1 VATYRYAS
9 PWDFK
14 EHQRALRAVCTVTLR
29 RRPWFRAFRLTF
41 PIILVAVA
49 FGPRWFSEGMELNT
63 IFLVS
68 ALPWLFLVFL
78 WIIFLRWGESYLA
91 TRRTLRLDPSA
102 RGTLTRTF
110 TPEGFRIDGTGV
122 SVDLR
127 WHGMHSAVETQ
138 EFLLVFHNKLCAY
151 YVPKRLIIAPHQ
163 LDAVR
168 DLIRANLG
176 DRAKVEPT
184 LSHRAA

>member
-1 VATYRYAS
+1 VG
-9 PWDFK
+9 FQ

-91 TRRTLRLDPSA
+91 TRPHPPIRSLSSGNTHA
-102 RGTLTRTF
+102 NVH
-110 TPEGFRIDGTGV
+110 TGRV
-122 SVDLR
+122 S
-127 WHGMHSAVETQ
+127 
-138 EFLLVFHNKLCAY
+138 Y
-151 YVPKRLIIAPHQ
+151 
-163 LDAVR
+163 
-168 DLIRANLG
+168 
-176 DRAKVEPT
+176 
-184 LSHRAA
+184 